1 VQRRGQQRFRR
12 IVLAAYNGACA
23 ITGSKAEP
31 VLEAAHIDPYS
42 GDHTQHV
49 TNGLLLRSDLHTLF
63 DLHLI
68 TVTAGKLVAV
78 SPRLRGTDY
87 AAMNRQRLKLPG
99 RVCASARR
107 RRACAAPRPVS
118 LAPRGVGWTPLM
130 SRVTQ
135 IRSIVRR
142 QSCPNPDG
150 PLHQRRS
157 CPQYLREHLKRSTTC
172 PRGQRFNTQRTA
184 DSRNGGFG
192 HQFCTGPSP
201 ARLGARFG

>member
-1 VQRRGQQRFRR
+1 VFPVQDRPSTSRRQISPSGNHRARTTTSDGCLHLARAGRGGLEHDDTDARRRVLSAVVQRRGQQRFRR

-99 RVCASARR
+99 RVCASACQGPRETARR
-107 RRACAAPRPVS
+107 RS
-118 LAPRGVGWTPLM
+118 
-130 SRVTQ
+130 
-135 IRSIVRR
+135 
-142 QSCPNPDG
+142 
-150 PLHQRRS
+150 
-157 CPQYLREHLKRSTTC
+157 
-172 PRGQRFNTQRTA
+172 
-184 DSRNGGFG
+184 
-192 HQFCTGPSP
+192 
-201 ARLGARFG
+201 